1 MHKKQCQYVMISIS
15 SLCNDIIIHFSHI
28 FVTISLYILS
38 IIPYCICNDIIIY
51 YNHQQN
57 TETEENNMKAYY
69 EITLKSGVINISK
82 KGIRF
87 RTWEQLN
94 EIKQA
99 WRKSRNWHPV
109 ESLFEII

>member
-51 YNHQQN
+51 YNHQEKYKKQKRR
-57 TETEENNMKAYY
+57 ETIMEELLKIAY
-69 EITLKSGVINISK
+69 EN
-82 KGIRF
+82 F
-87 RTWEQLN
+87 
-94 EIKQA
+94 
-99 WRKSRNWHPV
+99 
-109 ESLFEII
+109 

>member
-1 MHKKQCQYVMISIS
+1 
-15 SLCNDIIIHFSHI
+15 
-28 FVTISLYILS
+28 
-38 IIPYCICNDIIIY
+38 
-51 YNHQQN
+51 
-57 TETEENNMKAYY
+57 MKAYF
-69 EITLKSGVINISK
+69 EIALKSGVINISK

-99 WRKSRNWHPV
+99 WRNSKNWHPV

>member
-1 MHKKQCQYVMISIS
+1 MCLIHIAQQYCYICA
-15 SLCNDIIIHFSHI
+15 LF
-28 FVTISLYILS
+28 LYIITS
-38 IIPYCICNDIIIY
+38 CICAFYRVI

-57 TETEENNMKAYY
+57 TETEENNMKAYF
-69 EITLKSGVINISK
+69 EIALKSGVINISK

-99 WRKSRNWHPV
+99 WRNSKNWHPV